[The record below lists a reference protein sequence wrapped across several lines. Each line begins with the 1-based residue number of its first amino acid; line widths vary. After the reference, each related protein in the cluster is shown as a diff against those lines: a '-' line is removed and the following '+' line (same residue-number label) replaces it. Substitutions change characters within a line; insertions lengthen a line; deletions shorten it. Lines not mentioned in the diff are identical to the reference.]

1 MGLAA
6 MIRTDA
12 GALTCDF
19 AEIYH
24 VLDWRG
30 LPMRL
35 AATLAAGLREDS
47 RIRMAQ
53 EDMRV
58 SMDTL
63 LLSTAVDMLTTIAWY
78 LGGAGEKPAPLTP
91 LLLGED
97 NEYTS
102 LDADAFDAWRAGLLE
117 G

>member
-19 AEIYH
+19 AETYH

-53 EDMRV
+53 EGMRV
-58 SMDTL
+58 SMHTL
-63 LLSTAVDMLTTIAWY
+63 LLSTAVDMLTNIAWR

-102 LDADAFDAWRAGLLE
+102 LDADAFDAWRFGLLE

>member
-19 AEIYH
+19 AETYH

-53 EDMRV
+53 EDMHV

-63 LLSTAVDMLTTIAWY
+63 LLSTAVDMLAIIAWH
-78 LGGAGEKPAPLTP
+78 LGGTGEKPAPLTP

>member
-1 MGLAA
+1 

-12 GALTCDF
+12 DALTCDF
-19 AEIYH
+19 AEVYH
-24 VLDWRG
+24 ILDWRG

-35 AATLAAGLREDS
+35 AATLAAGLGEES

-53 EDMRV
+53 EGMRV
-58 SMDTL
+58 PMRTL
-63 LLSTAVDMLTTIAWY
+63 LLSTAVDTLQLIAWMI
-78 LGGAGEKPAPLTP
+78 GGTGERPSPLTP
-91 LLLGED
+91 LLLGENAD
-97 NEYTS
+97 YSS